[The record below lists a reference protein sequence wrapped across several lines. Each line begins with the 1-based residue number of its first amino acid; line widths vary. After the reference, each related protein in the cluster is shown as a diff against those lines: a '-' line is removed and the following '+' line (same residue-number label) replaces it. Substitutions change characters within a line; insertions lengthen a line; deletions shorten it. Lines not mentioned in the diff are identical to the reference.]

1 MYQHLEPGVPRYVYF
16 YDGIVYQNM
25 KNEVGDLVD
34 SNGRGRDRF
43 NVPVVQN
50 EVYEKGVTTYYDEDV
65 EVSQEDLRR
74 QAEEE
79 TREME
84 RVLEEERMAEAARVE
99 RARLAEVERIQR
111 EFRAWAKQR
120 AIDQAQAALEAAS
133 TAVDQQMER
142 DKVALLLQEQTV
154 QEKVDEEKVA
164 EDKVVAD
171 QDAQAQSVAVQRIA
185 DLDVKNMGY
194 GPAVGAAP
202 PVSSQIDWR
211 LIIIVSIIFGII
223 LLLAVATYYSKTKKQ
238 SNL

>member
-1 MYQHLEPGVPRYVYF
+1 
-16 YDGIVYQNM
+16 
-25 KNEVGDLVD
+25 
-34 SNGRGRDRF
+34 
-43 NVPVVQN
+43 VVQN

-65 EVSQEDLRR
+65 EVSQEDLRQ

-111 EFRAWAKQR
+111 EFRAWAQQR

-142 DKVALLLQEQTV
+142 DKVARLLQEQTV
-154 QEKVDEEKVA
+154 QEKADEEREA

-171 QDAQAQSVAVQRIA
+171 EDEQAQSVAVQRIA

-194 GPAVGAAP
+194 GPVPGAAP
-202 PVSSQIDWR
+202 PVPSKIAVGW
-211 LIIIVSIIFGII
+211 IIIPSIIFGII
-223 LLLAVATYYSKTKKQ
+223 LLLAVATYYFKTTKKQ